1 MIKIIVGV
9 CEYPYTNKQDVL
21 PPVFVTP
28 TDTHITH
35 LQKPYRLPNLWS
47 YTLIYYNDLITS
59 LFGRERLGFKLRR
72 LG

>member
-1 MIKIIVGV
+1 MMIKIIVGV
-9 CEYPYTNKQDVL
+9 YEYPYTNKQDVL

-47 YTLIYYNDLITS
+47 YIKRFNHFIIRSGTVR
-59 LFGRERLGFKLRR
+59 F
-72 LG
+72 